1 MNFSKRWHTVST
13 DHLPFRS
20 ISHCPGARIIARGT
34 GMCSSLGHVTLCW
47 RYFGWFW
54 SPEIPI
60 IKSWHIHVL
69 MCINRY
75 VRGLAHTSDPNRSY
89 ISWMPNRLS
98 HHHVRQARAAAGEAA
113 KKVPQHFTGSSW
125 WVHRWHFAQ
134 QLLLTEMWFDF
145 WCRWNE
151 MYCTLEE
158 CYL

>member
-1 MNFSKRWHTVST
+1 LQEALGCAPALAMWLCAEGILDDFGRQR
-13 DHLPFRS
+13 FQ
-20 ISHCPGARIIARGT
+20 
-34 GMCSSLGHVTLCW
+34 SSNHDIL
-47 RYFGWFW
+47 
-54 SPEIPI
+54 
-60 IKSWHIHVL
+60 IHVL